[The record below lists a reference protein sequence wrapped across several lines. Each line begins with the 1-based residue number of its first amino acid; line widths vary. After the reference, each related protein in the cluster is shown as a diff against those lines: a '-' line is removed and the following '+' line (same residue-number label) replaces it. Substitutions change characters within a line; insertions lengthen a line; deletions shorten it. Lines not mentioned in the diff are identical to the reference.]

1 MSQSQALSKSRS
13 SANLSYGVAVL
24 SVAAALVFATL
35 MQTYLQTEPF
45 ASSFLCAIM
54 FAAWFGGA
62 GPGLLAAA
70 LAVLAFIYYAA
81 APSHSF
87 VVAITEIPRVVLF
100 AIAAL
105 FVVWLSSAQRA
116 ATDSLRRARDDL
128 QAALEELTGLHK
140 SLQAENSEPKRAEGA
155 LPRSDAYPA
164 AAQ

>member
-1 MSQSQALSKSRS
+1 MDGPRLARELQSGRCEVLRLDMSQSQALWKSRP

-24 SVAAALVFATL
+24 SVAAALVFARL
-35 MQTYLQTEPF
+35 MQAYLQTEPF
-45 ASSFLCAIM
+45 ASSFLCAVM

-87 VVAITEIPRVVLF
+87 VVAPTEIPRVVVF
-100 AIAAL
+100 AIAAF

-116 ATDSLRRARDDL
+116 ATDSLVRPRDDL
-128 QAALEELTGLHK
+128 QAALAELAGLK
-140 SLQAENSEPKRAEGA
+140 KA
-155 LPRSDAYPA
+155 LEIH
-164 AAQ
+164 